1 MSGRAGARGKEK
13 RMGRKSAAGTGTI
26 RKKTVTRSGK
36 RYTYWEARFTSGFD
50 PGTGKQVQRSITGK
64 TQKEVTQKLKE
75 ATMAVDQG
83 VYIQPVKLTVGEW
96 MDTWAGAY
104 LEGVKPLTKANYEG
118 QIKNHIKPGIG
129 SIRLERLTP
138 EMVQTFI
145 NGLSKGEHPLS
156 PASVKITYSVL
167 NLALKQ
173 AKINKKIPYNPAADC
188 KLPRAARR
196 EIKPLDSVEI
206 DEFLKAI
213 KGNKFEVLYTLDLFT
228 GLRRSELLGLMWND
242 VDFKAGTITVERQ
255 IQREKKKGGT
265 YFFTTLKN
273 DRKRTISPAPWVMRI
288 LKSHK
293 ARQAEQRLKAGAAW
307 EDSGLVF
314 TNEFGHHLYGETVYK
329 NFKRIIATIG
339 LPETRLHDL
348 RHSYAVASI
357 RAGDDIKTIQDN
369 LGHATAVFTLDVYA
383 HATEQMKKESATRME
398 AYIEKVLGLK

>member
-1 MSGRAGARGKEK
+1 
-13 RMGRKSAAGTGTI
+13 
-26 RKKTVTRSGK
+26 
-36 RYTYWEARFTSGFD
+36 
-50 PGTGKQVQRSITGK
+50 
-64 TQKEVTQKLKE
+64 
-75 ATMAVDQG
+75 
-83 VYIQPVKLTVGEW
+83 
-96 MDTWAGAY
+96 
-104 LEGVKPLTKANYEG
+104 
-118 QIKNHIKPGIG
+118 
-129 SIRLERLTP
+129 
-138 EMVQTFI
+138 
-145 NGLSKGEHPLS
+145 
-156 PASVKITYSVL
+156 
-167 NLALKQ
+167 
-173 AKINKKIPYNPAADC
+173 
-188 KLPRAARR
+188 
-196 EIKPLDSVEI
+196 
-206 DEFLKAI
+206 
-213 KGNKFEVLYTLDLFT
+213 
-228 GLRRSELLGLMWND
+228 MWND

-369 LGHATAVFTLDVYA
+369 LGHATAAFTLDVYA

>member
-1 MSGRAGARGKEK
+1 
-13 RMGRKSAAGTGTI
+13 MGRKSAAGTGTI

-36 RYTYWEARFTSGFD
+36 QYTYWEARFTSGFD

-83 VYIQPVKLTVGEW
+83 VYVQPIKLTVGEW

-118 QIKNHIKPGIG
+118 QIKNHIKPGLG

-145 NGLSKGEHPLS
+145 NGLTKGEHPLS

-173 AKINKKIPYNPAADC
+173 AKINKKIPYNPATDC
-188 KLPRAARR
+188 KLPRAERR
-196 EIKPLDSVEI
+196 EIKPLDSAEI
-206 DEFLKAI
+206 EAFLKVI

-228 GLRRSELLGLMWND
+228 GLRRAELLGLMWKD
-242 VDFKAGTITVERQ
+242 VDFKAGTIVVERQ
-255 IQREKKKGGT
+255 LQREKKKGGA
-265 YFFTTLKN
+265 YFFATLKN

-288 LKSHK
+288 LKSHR

-314 TNEFGHHLYGETVYK
+314 TNEVGHHLYGETVYK
-329 NFKRIIATIG
+329 NFKRIIASIG

-357 RAGDDIKTIQDN
+357 RAGDDIKTVQDN
-369 LGHATAVFTLDVYA
+369 LGHATAAFTLDVYA
-383 HATEQMKKESATRME
+383 HATEQMKKDSATRME
-398 AYIEKVLGLK
+398 AYIENVLRLK

>member
-1 MSGRAGARGKEK
+1 
-13 RMGRKSAAGTGTI
+13 MGRKSAAGTGTI

-36 RYTYWEARFTSGFD
+36 QYTYWEARFTSGFD

-75 ATMAVDQG
+75 ATMAVDRG

-118 QIKNHIKPGIG
+118 QIKNHIKPGLG

-196 EIKPLDSVEI
+196 AIKPLDSVEI

-228 GLRRSELLGLMWND
+228 GLRRSELLGLMWSD

-288 LKSHK
+288 LKSHR
-293 ARQAEQRLKAGAAW
+293 AGQAEQRLKAGAAW

-369 LGHATAVFTLDVYA
+369 LGHATAAFTLDVYA